1 MYLLHVFQSQ
11 IYKGPLDEF
20 WNTCT
25 IVHVDN
31 KIPMQPFDQCSIHHK
46 ILMYLP
52 LPFDQCSIHHKIS
65 MYLPLPFDHCS
76 IHRLMYFGVRGVKSP
91 YIAEGTLNGT
101 FLRKVIEMKEDLI
114 PAVLSIDYLSNR
126 LYWVDSF
133 SLQLESVLLNGR

>member
-1 MYLLHVFQSQ
+1 MYL
-11 IYKGPLDEF
+11 PL
-20 WNTCT
+20 
-25 IVHVDN
+25 
-31 KIPMQPFDQCSIHHK
+31 PFDQCSIHHK
-46 ILMYLP
+46 ISMYLP
-52 LPFDQCSIHHKIS
+52 LPFDQCSINHKIPMYLPLSFDQCSIHHKIS